1 MSADTPTPVGPPA
14 PASPPAR
21 GSPIDR
27 AYLLD
32 VLGRLLAIR
41 SPSGMTD
48 QIVLAVSDEL
58 DGLGIPYG
66 LTRRGAIRA
75 DLEGARHSP
84 DRAIVAHLDTLGA
97 MVRGLKDNGRLA
109 VVPIGHWSARFAEG
123 ARLTIFTDE
132 GRLRGTC
139 LPLKASGHAF
149 GDEVDSQ
156 PVGWD
161 YVEVRVDAPVHDRAG
176 LEAAGINVGD
186 WIAIDPQPEIQPGG
200 YINSRYL

>member
-1 MSADTPTPVGPPA
+1 RLRDHRGERAPRPRESRTAADRRALRRPAVSADAGGSMSADTPTPVGPPA

-97 MVRGLKDNGRLA
+97 MVKQLKPNGRLE
-109 VVPIGHWSARFAEG
+109 VVPIGFWSARFAEG
-123 ARLTIFTDE
+123 ARVTVHADE
-132 GRLRGTC
+132 GRYSRGTI
-139 LPLKASGHAF
+139 LP
-149 GDEVDSQ
+149 
-156 PVGWD
+156 
-161 YVEVRVDAPVHDRAG
+161 R
-176 LEAAGINVGD
+176 
-186 WIAIDPQPEIQPGG
+186 
-200 YINSRYL
+200 